1 MCYLLYA
8 APQTREPVSRSR
20 QTRQETSRGNQSAPY
35 PRPRQSVRQR
45 ATRRHRDRG
54 GDDSLSQRQPYG
66 PQGIRD
72 QSGPG
77 HSLKAGAHDAID
89 GRAERN
95 AAEFKAAQAAASGVA
110 DAGATG
116 ARVAAAGQLVTLAVS
131 PPTLWTRRALWYPKA
146 ILAMRLMARTAGR
159 MHR

>member
-1 MCYLLYA
+1 MA
-8 APQTREPVSRSR
+8 I
-20 QTRQETSRGNQSAPY
+20 NQRRILGPANPFDNAL
-35 PRPRQSVRQR
+35 PAVT
-45 ATRRHRDRG
+45 ATGG

-66 PQGIRD
+66 PQGVTD

-116 ARVAAAGQLVTLAVS
+116 ARVAAAGQLVTQGSVPANTFG
-131 PPTLWTRRALWYPKA
+131 PRRRCGTRRQ
-146 ILAMRLMARTAGR
+146 
-159 MHR
+159 